1 MSRNSSR
8 KRARNEPVQSRSRAT
23 VDAIL
28 EASTRVLERSGHE
41 ALTTAR
47 VAEVAGVSVGTLYQY
62 FGSRDAILD
71 ALQDREL
78 ARATELIQGV
88 LANTQRIDDRKLTRS
103 IIDGLMSLYQAA
115 PALHRLL
122 AVEGLRITPPE
133 RVLAFDL
140 QLVTAIRGFLS
151 LSPIRLKRHNLDA
164 AAFVVYQSV
173 RASML
178 AYLLERPAGVEPDSL
193 CEELTELILSY
204 LVDQSGPAVSP
215 CPRADTPP

>member
-1 MSRNSSR
+1 MPRTASR
-8 KRARNEPVQSRSRAT
+8 KRARNEPLQNRSRAT

-28 EASTRVLERSGHE
+28 EASIRVLEQGGRE

-47 VAEVAGVSVGTLYQY
+47 AAEVAGVSVGTLYQY

-78 ARATELIQGV
+78 TRATEFIQEI
-88 LANTQRIDDRKLTRS
+88 LANTETIDDRKLARS
-103 IIDGLMSLYQAA
+103 IVEGLMRLYQAA
-115 PALHRLL
+115 PSLHRLL

-140 QLVTAIRGFLS
+140 RLVAAIRGFLS
-151 LSPIRLKRHNLDA
+151 HSPIRLKRTNLDA
-164 AAFVVYQSV
+164 ASFVVYQSV

-178 AYLLERPAGVEPDSL
+178 AYLIEKPAGVDTPAL

-204 LVDQSGPAVSP
+204 LVEPNGSTR
-215 CPRADTPP
+215 C